1 MLKRKDITNTEVI
14 GQVNDAFLVATVV
27 GVEAGGRAPFVR
39 LSTIGSLRV
48 WLGLHAS
55 TDPEGQQEAGRRE
68 KKNVGANMM
77 SRGDIGVLG

>member
-1 MLKRKDITNTEVI
+1 MLKRKDITDAEVI

-27 GVEAGGRAPFVR
+27 GVEGRAPFFR

-55 TDPEGQQEAGRRE
+55 TDPGGQQEAARRE
-68 KKNVGANMM
+68 KKSVGANMT
-77 SRGDIGVLG
+77 SRGDIGVLGR